1 MSCSLHSPSVSVHSG
16 RAGLIFLGSSS
27 SPLSPPFPTLLT
39 GLWDCPQPPR
49 SLQRFG
55 VGTRE
60 RASLGAGARSSSH
73 GNLMFVASP
82 SSSPAKVLGG
92 GGGGGGEW
100 FSWFFLWSHVA
111 FGGCVG
117 RLGTL
122 WPSSLWLRGRP
133 PTWHFKRPC
142 SDSGFNFAGDSRLPL
157 AKCHCVHWRT

>member
-60 RASLGAGARSSSH
+60 RASLGAGARSSFH

-92 GGGGGGEW
+92 GGGVVVSGFLGSSCGAMSLLEAALGDLELCGHRRCGSGED
-100 FSWFFLWSHVA
+100 
-111 FGGCVG
+111 
-117 RLGTL
+117 
-122 WPSSLWLRGRP
+122 PLRGILRVRAA
-133 PTWHFKRPC
+133 TAVSTLLVTH
-142 SDSGFNFAGDSRLPL
+142 A
-157 AKCHCVHWRT
+157 CH